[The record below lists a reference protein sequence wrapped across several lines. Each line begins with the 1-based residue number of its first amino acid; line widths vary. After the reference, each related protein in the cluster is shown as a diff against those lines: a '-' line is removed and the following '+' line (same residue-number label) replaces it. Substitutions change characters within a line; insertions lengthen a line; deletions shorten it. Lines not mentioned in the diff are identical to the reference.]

1 MSFKLRS
8 IKFLEWI
15 PEFICLMVLYF
26 SFLNYTEHIGKLA
39 DYLSIGF
46 ALVLWCYLAFSNK
59 FKKEEWIFIISFTFT
74 ILFFFVISGGKPKL
88 FVCYLPVA
96 LFIAKKESLKSKLW
110 EIVPLIIVI
119 DLLIAWSASPDK
131 IFLYPNISR
140 NYVSVFLLYA
150 LTIYIIYLEKNNR
163 RISLIFIILAWLF
176 SVSAI
181 GRGGI
186 LTFSAILALFVVQRF
201 FANEKKGGIWK
212 YIKIIILFIVM
223 YVLLIFVAINLEYI
237 INTYFYRFFN
247 GQGLTSTARVNFIE
261 NYFKQCSD
269 SLGALFFGGNAE
281 LATTI
286 EDNLHN
292 SYLQMHSEYGII
304 GFLFLIIG
312 SIYSLFFLF
321 KNRKWQYLIIF
332 IGLLIRGITDW
343 CFPGFP
349 LDFALLFF
357 IIYPFY
363 NSTHKRSIM
372 NISKKQ

>member
-59 FKKEEWIFIISFTFT
+59 LKKEEWVFIIIFALITV
-74 ILFFFVISGGKPKL
+74 FFVIGGKGKPRML
-88 FVCYLPVA
+88 LCFLPVT
-96 LFIAKKESLKSKLW
+96 LFLLKREKLKSRLW
-110 EIVPLIIVI
+110 VIIPLIITL
-119 DLLIAWSASPDK
+119 DMLIAWINSPNKED
-131 IFLYPNISR
+131 LYRIITR

-150 LTIYIIYLEKNNR
+150 LTIYIIYLEKSNR
-163 RISLIFIILAWLF
+163 RINLIFIILAWLF
-176 SVSAI
+176 CVSAI

-186 LTFSAILALFVVQRF
+186 LTFSAVLGLFVVQRF
-201 FANEKKGGIWK
+201 FVNEKKEGIWK
-212 YIKIIILFIVM
+212 YIKIILLFIVV
-223 YVLLIFVAINLEYI
+223 YFLLVFVAINLEYI

-247 GQGLTSTARVNFIE
+247 GEGLKSTARVNFIE

-269 SLGALFFGGNAE
+269 SLSALFFGGDAF
-281 LATTI
+281 LASTI

-292 SYLQMHSEYGII
+292 SYLQMHCEFGLIGI
-304 GFLFLIIG
+304 LFVAIG
-312 SIYSLFFLF
+312 SVNSMIFLF
-321 KNRKWQYLIIF
+321 KNKKWQYLIIF
-332 IGLLIRGITDW
+332 IGLLIRSLTDY

-357 IIYPFY
+357 IMYPFY
-363 NSTHKRSIM
+363 DSLINRGIAGVSGK
-372 NISKKQ
+372 